1 MFQRRMIHIPVLLIL
16 LALAGCAAGSALDAG
31 SPEEQRKAAA
41 SKDDLWN
48 QKIALE
54 KEKAAYQKQ
63 LADQQAE
70 IDRMNKELADQQMEI
85 DQTSKQATELTGAL
99 DDLTTKVKQLQDARL
114 REHPL
119 KEANLAQPGKATG
132 KQGKKTVL
140 PKKEA
145 IKKSPQP
152 LARDTRSKAAR
163 DPQIKPLPE
172 TEQTQTFPPPPQ
184 EPEPAQMKK
193 DEPKGPAEAKV
204 KAPKPGSVD
213 ELSAQMKLF
222 EEARQKG
229 STPQE
234 TEPGQTKKAPL
245 KQGNKTAVP
254 KKEAIKE
261 PAEAKTRESKTAT
274 IKVLAGDGK
283 IASAKALAKQL
294 GKMGYRVKLTDLAP
308 RSDFEAATVFYGT
321 DHRTT
326 AETMA
331 KRLGGG
337 AVAKQMTWSSSFD
350 IIVVTGR
357 QP

>member
-1 MFQRRMIHIPVLLIL
+1 MFQRRMIHIPIL
-16 LALAGCAAGSALDAG
+16 LLLLAVTGCAAGNALDTG

-48 QKIALE
+48 QTMALE
-54 KEKAAYQKQ
+54 KEKAAYQKK

-99 DDLTTKVKQLQDARL
+99 DDLTAKVKQLQDARL

-119 KEANLAQPGKATG
+119 KEANLAPPAKVAG
-132 KQGKKTVL
+132 KQGKKTAP
-140 PKKEA
+140 PKKDVP
-145 IKKSPQP
+145 KKSPQP
-152 LARDTRSKAAR
+152 QARDAKQKTERAT
-163 DPQIKPLPE
+163 QVKPPPE
-172 TEQTQTFPPPPQ
+172 PEQKSIPPQ
-184 EPEPAQMKK
+184 EPEPTPVKK
-193 DEPKGPAEAKV
+193 DEGKEPAEVKA

-229 STPQE
+229 PVLKE
-234 TEPGQTKKAPL
+234 TEPGQTPKKEPL
-245 KQGNKTAVP
+245 KQGKKTAVP
-254 KKEAIKE
+254 KKEAQKE
-261 PAEAKTRESKTAT
+261 PAETKARESKTVT

-283 IASAKALAKQL
+283 IASAKGLAKQL

-308 RSDFEAATVFYGT
+308 RSDFEAATVFYGA

-326 AETMA
+326 GETIA